1 MDGGVWGAA
10 TRKSGM
16 QPVNWLFHED
26 NVDGY
31 EGTESAGNGIDRQK
45 VEELRAQEYH
55 FSLLNLVEEN
65 LNEQDISCLCDML
78 NTSEAVH
85 HDLLDL
91 EIQSESGNLTFLEW
105 LDELIST
112 SSDSDCANLMS
123 IICAVMAFSL
133 SNSEVGQIMRVIN
146 ASLSRHSYSVVS
158 VTAQCVSRLGKR
170 KTGIPDQVVEL
181 GQEIIDK
188 LMGHLDM
195 DEAPLQQVFT
205 AIGSLVPFIV
215 THNIPVDLMKFWS
228 FFDRDD
234 IDSLVSSSW
243 CLTNFV
249 LYDNRFLDG
258 VDLSHCVFRLVTFF
272 SSSST
277 DHKLSLAYP
286 IVILSQFLDPASLT
300 HLFREGLLST
310 FSEILFFKSVLVIEV
325 LLRVVLQGIE
335 RDPSILQHES
345 IPDFLTSLA
354 LLESSSDFP
363 QLIAT
368 NIPSFISE
376 IRHHLEAI

>member
-10 TRKSGM
+10 ARRSGTQSM
-16 QPVNWLFHED
+16 NWLFYED
-26 NVDGY
+26 KIDAY
-31 EGTESAGNGIDRQK
+31 EGIESAGNGIDRQK
-45 VEELRAQEYH
+45 VEGLRTQDYH
-55 FSLLNLVEEN
+55 FSLLKLIEEN

-85 HDLLDL
+85 HELLDL
-91 EIQSESGNLTFLEW
+91 EIQSETGNLTFLEW

-146 ASLSRHSYSVVS
+146 ASLSRHCSAIAS

-170 KTGIPDQVVEL
+170 KTGIPDQVVGL

-188 LMGHLDM
+188 LISHLDM
-195 DEAPLQQVFT
+195 DDAPLQQIFT

-215 THNIPVDLMKFWS
+215 THNIPVDLLKLWS
-228 FFDRDD
+228 FFDRDN
-234 IDSLVSSSW
+234 IDSIVSSSW
-243 CLTNFV
+243 CVTNFV

-258 VDLSHCVFRLVTFF
+258 VDLSHCIFRLVTFF

-286 IVILSQFLDPASLT
+286 IVMLSQFLDSASLA
-300 HLFREGLLST
+300 HLFREGLLSI
-310 FSEILFFKSVLVIEV
+310 FSEILSFRSVLVIEV
-325 LLRVVLQGIE
+325 LLRVVLQSIE

-368 NIPSFISE
+368 NIPTSISE
-376 IRHHLEAI
+376 IRHYLEAT

>member
-1 MDGGVWGAA
+1 MDGGVWAAA
-10 TRKSGM
+10 TRKSRM
-16 QPVNWLFHED
+16 QPVNWLFHEAD
-26 NVDGY
+26 IDGY

-55 FSLLNLVEEN
+55 FSLLKSLEEN

-105 LDELIST
+105 LDELISA

-133 SNSEVGQIMRVIN
+133 SNSEVGQVMRVIN

-170 KTGIPDQVVEL
+170 KTGIPDQVVGL

-195 DEAPLQQVFT
+195 ADAPLQQIFT

-215 THNIPVDLMKFWS
+215 THDIPVDLMKFWS

-310 FSEILFFKSVLVIEV
+310 FSEILSFKSVLVIEV

-376 IRHHLEAI
+376 ICHHLEAT

>member
-1 MDGGVWGAA
+1 MDGGVWAAA
-10 TRKSGM
+10 TRKSRM

-45 VEELRAQEYH
+45 VEELRAQKYH

-133 SNSEVGQIMRVIN
+133 SNSEVGQIMRVIS

-195 DEAPLQQVFT
+195 ADAPLQQIFT

-286 IVILSQFLDPASLT
+286 IVILSQFLDPASLA

-325 LLRVVLQGIE
+325 LLRVVVQGIE

-376 IRHHLEAI
+376 IRHHLEAT